1 MSNPEQTAPSQ
12 PTSAVRNTVG
22 RGKGPT
28 LQGRDGPASDTAL
41 REYCDKNYNQLLPII
56 AEKFNK
62 EKERNKKLKE
72 VKARLNFTER
82 SGTSRVNGR
91 DRQGKN
97 REKEKETC
105 SKGWEAEEGVC
116 SHSQIAAPSAPT
128 RDIQKHSQ
136 KARTVGADIGSQGQ
150 RKRSQVGKRMT
161 CPSHWYVKK

>member
-82 SGTSRVNGR
+82 SGTSRKGLLLTPTGVGELCR
-91 DRQGKN
+91 GGALATCEDKN
-97 REKEKETC
+97 MRFLNEML
-105 SKGWEAEEGVC
+105 G
-116 SHSQIAAPSAPT
+116 
-128 RDIQKHSQ
+128 
-136 KARTVGADIGSQGQ
+136 
-150 RKRSQVGKRMT
+150 
-161 CPSHWYVKK
+161 